1 MTPPLRLL
9 QTQTPAREAVSRTL
23 AELNSTET
31 TQQTIESGEDE
42 ATPDEMADTSI
53 PSELHPRRSRRLS
66 ERGPAPSIPL
76 SSAPRRP
83 VVIGTSSSNLEANSF
98 KDGKSS
104 QNATTGVTHHR
115 TKTESSRNKRRG
127 PNISSHALADHR
139 RYREMLKKHR
149 NNASSLYPT
158 HSSVW
163 ANEDGS
169 VDNDI
174 TRTAGRLMQA
184 RWEAMGGL
192 KRVPVD
198 EDGVPLIAGPGI
210 EIDYDEDGKPLVVQK
225 VTKAVKKNS
234 ILGG

>member
-1 MTPPLRLL
+1 
-9 QTQTPAREAVSRTL
+9 
-23 AELNSTET
+23 
-31 TQQTIESGEDE
+31 
-42 ATPDEMADTSI
+42 
-53 PSELHPRRSRRLS
+53 
-66 ERGPAPSIPL
+66 
-76 SSAPRRP
+76 
-83 VVIGTSSSNLEANSF
+83 
-98 KDGKSS
+98 
-104 QNATTGVTHHR
+104 
-115 TKTESSRNKRRG
+115 
-127 PNISSHALADHR
+127 
-139 RYREMLKKHR
+139 MLKKHR